1 MFEEILLCRLQ
12 SRYVR
17 MLGKKE
23 FIVSE
28 IFENPINNRL
38 VDHLEEM
45 GFFRFP
51 ILFQIVSFL
60 QFSSTSAV
68 TLDILKAFKNWF
80 SS

>member
-45 GFFRFP
+45 GFFRFS